1 MKHDPE
7 DPFGWPPTDAG
18 GAPHPLPGDIPESS
32 TPEPDAPPTGP
43 SASLVPPPKQP
54 PTALAAPALPPPPP
68 RLPSLRWQERRV
80 YIAGS
85 FDLLAVVNRVL
96 DTLDTVGDT
105 IAEAAGIRAR
115 NG

>member
-18 GAPHPLPGDIPESS
+18 GTSQPIPGESPVSS
-32 TPEPDAPPTGP
+32 TPEPDAPSTEP
-43 SASLVPPPKQP
+43 SASLVPPPKLP

-68 RLPSLRWQERRV
+68 RLPPMRWEERRI

-85 FDLLAVVNRVL
+85 FDLLAVINRVL

-105 IAEAAGIRAR
+105 IADVAGIRAR
-115 NG
+115 NS

>member
-1 MKHDPE
+1 MKNESE
-7 DPFGWPPTDAG
+7 DQFSWPPTEPG
-18 GAPHPLPGDIPESS
+18 QESRPFPVEGPGAS
-32 TPEPDAPPTGP
+32 TPEPDVPPTEP
-43 SASLVPPPKQP
+43 AAALVPPPKLP

-68 RLPSLRWQERRV
+68 RLPPMRWEERRV

-105 IAEAAGIRAR
+105 IAEVAGIRAR
-115 NG
+115 KS